1 MKKSSA
7 IVPTSTLS
15 VARTADVTP
24 ESSSSLPSV
33 TSPPADPYAVW
44 LAEQKTREK
53 EWSKNRAAK
62 KVKMVGNESVR
73 ESSES
78 SESRESVGCQND
90 QLSSIRKQLEAKTE
104 ECTLLKSEVR
114 ELQHANT
121 NAVKTIQES
130 QEKFFK
136 VSLEH
141 NKSLCINWGYM

>member
-7 IVPTSTLS
+7 IIATSTLS

-24 ESSSSLPSV
+24 ESSSLFPSV

-53 EWSKNRAAK
+53 EWTKNRAAK

-78 SESRESVGCQND
+78 SESRESRESVGCQND

-130 QEKFFK
+130 REI
-136 VSLEH
+136 L
-141 NKSLCINWGYM
+141 